1 MLENYEKMGD
11 ADKQRFKELLN
22 RLLEHCYVFK
32 YEYDDR
38 NMKQDDGF
46 YFAKRNIEVI
56 KEYLSII
63 GYDVDIDDNYGICYI
78 SSFPSSARGRF
89 DKFTTLLVYTLRH
102 LYEEGRQDVMAVNVR
117 ITVGRL
123 VDEYMDLSGISK
135 KPSNKDIASALRNL
149 VRANVVSKGKGG
161 LDEDTTELLILP
173 SILLILPDENVLALE
188 ASLLSTDEDTSDID
202 DEKGEDA

>member
-1 MLENYEKMGD
+1 MLEDYEKMGD

-102 LYEEGRQDVMAVNVR
+102 LYEEGRQDAMAVNVR

-188 ASLLSTDEDTSDID
+188 ASLLSTDEEASDID
-202 DEKGEDA
+202 DENGEDA